1 MVPRKEIVSK
11 FFSKGKFITPDAIE
25 YLEKEPSL
33 IELALSLEKTV
44 IKVEDIKK
52 LKKPEEEKPILII
65 KKEREVPA
73 KEYEEEIEVENLCD
87 FSMKERKAKDFNSY
101 FISRLQN
108 IQEMLMKRI
117 NPISIS
123 NLRENGEIQSIIGI
137 VYEKRIS
144 PAGNII
150 FTLED
155 FSGFVKCIVNKESEI
170 FKHAQ
175 DILEDEVIGV
185 KGIYKNN
192 FLFVNEIIHP
202 DFPAKEK
209 VYLDIPIDA
218 IFISDLHIGS
228 IDFLDD
234 IFLKFLDWL
243 KTSKEAEKVK
253 FIFICGDIVDGV
265 GIYPGQ
271 EKDLRI
277 KDIYKQYDKARD
289 LLAEIPDYIKLVIAP
304 GNHDIVG
311 IPEPQPPL
319 KDTSLSELPN
329 AILVSN
335 PCYVKLY
342 NKLKILM
349 YHGYSY
355 DGIIQSI
362 PSLRKVGYQ
371 NPSLPML
378 EVLKRRHLSPRMD
391 DTMIIPHTQDYLVIK
406 EVPDIFHSGHLH
418 TTSVMNYKHVTLI
431 NSGTFQAQTEYQKML
446 GHIPHPGIITLMNLQ
461 TRKVKLINFCKI

>member
-11 FFSKGKFITPDAIE
+11 FFSNGKFLTSDAIE

-33 IELALSLEKTV
+33 IELALSIEKTV
-44 IKVEDIKK
+44 IKAEDIKK
-52 LKKPEEEKPILII
+52 LKKPEERQVLII
-65 KKEREVPA
+65 KKEDEIPA
-73 KEYEEEIEVENLCD
+73 KEYEEEIKVENLCD
-87 FSMKERKAKDFNSY
+87 FSMKERKARDFNSY
-101 FISRLQN
+101 FVSRLQS

-123 NLRENGEIQSIIGI
+123 NLRENGEEQSIVGM
-137 VYEKRIS
+137 VYEKRVS

-150 FTLED
+150 LVLED
-155 FSGFVKCIVNKESEI
+155 FSGFVKCIVNKESEV
-170 FKHAQ
+170 FRDAQ
-175 DILEDEVIGV
+175 DVLEDEVIGV
-185 KGIYKNN
+185 RGVFRNN

-209 VYLDIPIDA
+209 VHLDLPIDA
-218 IFISDLHIGS
+218 VFISDLHVGS

-234 IFLKFLDWL
+234 VFIKFIKWL
-243 KTSKEAEKVK
+243 KTSEEARRIKY
-253 FIFICGDIVDGV
+253 IFICGDVVDGV

-277 KDIYKQYDKARD
+277 KDIYKQYEKARD
-289 LLAEIPDYIKLVIAP
+289 LLLEIPEHIKLIIAP

-319 KDTSLSELPN
+319 KNTALTELPN

-335 PCYVKLY
+335 PCYIRLH
-342 NKLKILM
+342 NRLKILM

-355 DGIIQSI
+355 DGIIQGI
-362 PSLRKVGYQ
+362 PSLRKSGYQ

-391 DTMIIPHTQDYLVIK
+391 DTMIIPNSQDHLVIK
-406 EVPDIFHSGHLH
+406 EIPDIFHSGHLH

-431 NSGTFQAQTEYQKML
+431 NSGTFQAQTEYQKMQ
-446 GHIPHPGIITLMNLQ
+446 GHIPHPGIITLVNLQ
-461 TRKVKLINFCKI
+461 TREVRLINFLK